1 MAIGKPLKR
10 SIAKSTTYK
19 EMQKEFHI
27 GIKEFNE
34 RGFEDRYIRDQ
45 AILESSIQCRDFN

>member
-45 AILESSIQCRDFN
+45 AILESSIQCRDF